1 MTEPLTKRLR
11 LEAIRPSLEATE
23 EVMDQIIKHLEA
35 AKPGPG
41 EAKALVE
48 RLKHGPPSAADR
60 QRLLEILAAEEAA
73 LEFLARWA
81 PPRLPRQRQRHGKR
95 NKQRVKRARRHHRR

>member
-1 MTEPLTKRLR
+1 MRQPLPKRLP
-11 LEAIRPSLEATE
+11 LEAIRPHLEETE
-23 EVMDQIIKHLEA
+23 EMLDQIIKHLEA

-60 QRLLEILAAEEAA
+60 QRLLEILSAEEAA
-73 LEFLARWA
+73 LEFLATWA
-81 PPRLPRQRQRHGKR
+81 PPRLPRQRHCHGKR
-95 NKQRVKRARRHHRR
+95 NKQRVKRAKRHRRR

>member
-1 MTEPLTKRLR
+1 MTEPLTKRLSP
-11 LEAIRPSLEATE
+11 EAIRPHLEETE
-23 EVMDQIIKHLEA
+23 EMLDQIIKHLEA

-41 EAKALVE
+41 EAQALVE

-73 LEFLARWA
+73 LEFLATWT
-81 PPRLPRQRQRHGKR
+81 PPRLPSQGRHRAKR
-95 NKQRVKRARRHHRR
+95 NKQRVKRAKHHRRR